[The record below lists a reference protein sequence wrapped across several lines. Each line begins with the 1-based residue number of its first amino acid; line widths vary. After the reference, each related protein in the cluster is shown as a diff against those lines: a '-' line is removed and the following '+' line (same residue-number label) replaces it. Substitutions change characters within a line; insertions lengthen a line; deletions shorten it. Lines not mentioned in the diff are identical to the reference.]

1 MKKILITLLAIGF
14 ISPLAAQ
21 KKKNKKGLSLEAT
34 RQVSITTDE
43 GTWMSLDVHPDGS
56 KIIFDLLGD
65 LYEMPIGG
73 GKATRITEGLAF
85 DSHPKYAPDGNSILF
100 LSDRSGG
107 NNVWIIDRNEAD
119 TIQLTKGNTSKMQSA
134 SWSPDGN
141 YVAVSRGTR
150 NFKLHLYHKEG
161 GSGSQ
166 LVGKP
171 DNLKISEPV
180 FSADGQH
187 IWFSQRTGAW
197 QYNARL
203 PQYQL
208 ATYDREDGKKEVMT
222 SRYGSAFTPT
232 LSPDGKWLV
241 YGSRF
246 NDQTGLVKRNLI
258 TQEEEWL
265 AYPVQ
270 RDEQE
275 SIAPLG
281 VLPAMSFTPDSQDLI
296 ASYSGKFF
304 RIPINGGAATNIPFR
319 VEETLVLGPQLKF
332 DYPIED
338 TPTFEVNQIR
348 DAQVSPDGSSI
359 IFTALNK
366 LYIMSFKD
374 RKPRRLTQLSQTE
387 AMPTWH
393 PNGREIA
400 FVTWDEK
407 KGGNVYK
414 LRIDKPASPVLLTQ
428 EKGVYTQ
435 PAWSN
440 DNRIVVFKGAAQQFK
455 DADGPRAFQQKS
467 SLVWLDATTR
477 GNSTLIT
484 KARGLSNPHFA
495 QKNGRIYL
503 NTSEGLI
510 SIKWDGTD
518 RKKHLQVDGITVYG
532 SSYDENHLL
541 ADSPTAPKKKPA
553 KASAIVRAPKGD
565 YALAQ
570 INNDIYVI
578 TVPFL
583 GADGAKVNVKD
594 ASKAAFPSRKLTKF
608 GGQFPSWGRE
618 GKVVFWTL
626 GNTLFRYDIGA
637 AEIVELTQKH
647 EAKEKEAASKNET
660 ETSAIAETNPEKEDK
675 TEEEEESTE
684 DYQAKELDLIVKANR
699 AIAEGILV
707 LKNATLITM
716 NGDEIIE
723 NGTLVIKNNRIEQLG
738 PANEINLPEGAK
750 EMDMKGKYIV
760 PGFVDTHAHMWPS
773 WGLHKSHVWVYAANL
788 AYGVTTTR
796 DPQTATTDVLTYA
809 DMVEAGMIPGPR
821 IYSTGPGVG
830 YWGYNIK
837 SLDHARDVLMQYSK
851 YYNTK
856 TIKMYLTGNRQ
867 HRQWIIQAAKE
878 QELMPT
884 TEGGLDFK
892 LNLTQ
897 ILDGYPGHEHSFPVY
912 PLYKDFTDFVS
923 YAQTAYTPTLLV
935 SYGGPWAENYF
946 YATENV
952 QGDAKINRFTPKSE
966 LDAKSR
972 RRNAGWFMKEEHV
985 FEEHAVF
992 VKDLVEAGGIA
1003 GVGSHGQLQGLGYH
1017 WELWSMHA
1025 GGISNH
1031 DMLKVAT
1038 LLGADA
1044 LGLAKD
1050 LGSIE
1055 PGKLADL
1062 VILNKNPLE
1071 NIRHTN
1077 TVNLVVKNGF
1087 VYDGETLDKIY
1098 PILEKQTY
1106 PWTQA
1111 QPSENLPGVGKN

>member
-1 MKKILITLLAIGF
+1 MNTRIFFVLLF
-14 ISPLAAQ
+14 SMSPLLFAQ
-21 KKKNKKGLSLEAT
+21 AKKDKKGLPLEPART
-34 RQVSITTDE
+34 VTISTNE
-43 GTWMSLDVHPDGS
+43 GTWMAIDVHPNGE
-56 KIIFDLLGD
+56 KIVFDLLGD
-65 LYEMPIGG
+65 LYELSIDG

-85 DSHPKYAPDGNSILF
+85 DSQPKYSPDGNSILF

-107 NNVWIIDRNEAD
+107 NNVWIIDRKEED
-119 TIQLTKGNTSKMQSA
+119 TIQITKGNTFKMQSA
-134 SWSPDGN
+134 DWSPDGN
-141 YVAVSRGTR
+141 YIAVSKGTR
-150 NFKLHLYHKEG
+150 NFKLHLYHKDG
-161 GSGSQ
+161 GGGSQ
-166 LVGKP
+166 LVKDP
-171 DNLKISEPV
+171 ERLKISEPT
-180 FSADGQH
+180 FSADGRF
-187 IWFSQRTGAW
+187 IWFSQRMGAW
-197 QYNARL
+197 QYNARF

-208 ATYDREDGKKEVMT
+208 ATYDREDSKKEVMT

-246 NDQTGLVKRNLI
+246 NDQTGLIKRNLN

-281 VLPAMSFTPDSQDLI
+281 VLPAMSFTPDSQAVV
-296 ASYSGKFF
+296 ASYGGKIY
-304 RIPINGGAATNIPFR
+304 RIPITGGEAINIPFE
-319 VEETLVLGPQLKF
+319 VNESLAMAPQLKF
-332 DYPIED
+332 DYPVED
-338 TPTFEVNQIR
+338 SPTFTVNQIR
-348 DAQVSPDGSSI
+348 DTQVSPDGSSI
-359 IFTALNK
+359 VFTALNQ
-366 LYIMSFKD
+366 LYFMSFTDK
-374 RKPRRLTQLSQTE
+374 KPRRLTQLSSLE

-393 PNGREIA
+393 PNGKEIA
-400 FVTWDEK
+400 FVSWDESA
-407 KGGNVYK
+407 GGNVYK
-414 LRIDKPASPVLLTQ
+414 IRVDKPAKPVKLSQ

-435 PAWSN
+435 PVWSK
-440 DNRIVVFKGAAQQFK
+440 DNRIVVFKGSAQQFK

-467 SLVWLDATTR
+467 SLVWLKGEAP
-477 GNSTLIT
+477 GKSTLIT
-484 KARGLSNPHFA
+484 KAAGLSNPHFA
-495 QKNGRIYL
+495 QNDNRIYL
-503 NTSEGLI
+503 NTKEGLV

-518 RKKHLQVDGITVYG
+518 RKQHLQVDGITVYG

-541 ADSPTAPKKKPA
+541 ADTPSAPKKKPS
-553 KASAIVRAPKGD
+553 KASTLLRAPKGT

-570 INNDIYVI
+570 INNDIYVV
-578 TVPFL
+578 TVPYL
-583 GADGAKVNVKD
+583 GAKGAKINVKD

-608 GGQFPSWGRE
+608 GGQFPSWDPSGQ
-618 GKVVFWTL
+618 VVYWTL
-626 GNTLFRYDIGA
+626 GKTLFRYDITT
-637 AEIVELTQKH
+637 AEAVEKAQKE
-647 EAKEKEAASKNET
+647 EAKEKEKVEKDIASAET
-660 ETSAIAETNPEKEDK
+660 EEGNDDEKEKDK
-675 TEEEEESTE
+675 IK
-684 DYQAKELDLIVKANR
+684 DYQAKELDVTVKANR
-699 AIAEGILV
+699 AIAKGL
-707 LKNATLITM
+707 LALTNATILTM
-716 NGDEIIE
+716 DGEEIIE
-723 NGTLVIKNNRIEQLG
+723 RGTVLIQNNRIQKVG
-738 PANEINLPEGAK
+738 NAADIPLPETAK
-750 EMDMKGKYIV
+750 VIDLEGKFLM
-760 PGFVDTHAHMWPS
+760 PGFVDTHAHMWPA
-773 WGLHKSHVWVYAANL
+773 WGLHKKHVWVYAANL

-821 IYSTGPGVG
+821 VYSTGPGVG

-837 SLDHARDVLMQYSK
+837 SLDHARDVLTQYSK

-856 TIKMYLTGNRQ
+856 TIKMYLTGNRK

-878 QELMPT
+878 QKLMPT

-912 PLYKDFTDFVS
+912 PLYKDFIDFVS
-923 YAQTAYTPTLLV
+923 SSQTAYTPTLLV

-952 QGDAKINRFTPKSE
+952 QGDPKINRFTPKSE

-985 FEEHAVF
+985 FDDHAVF

-1038 LLGADA
+1038 LLGAEA
-1044 LGLAKD
+1044 LGLSND
-1050 LGSIE
+1050 LGSVSE
-1055 PGKLADL
+1055 GKLADL
-1062 VILNKNPLE
+1062 VVLDKNPLE
-1071 NIRHTN
+1071 NIRYTN
-1077 TVNLVVKNGF
+1077 TVKLVVKNGF
-1087 VYDGETLDKIY
+1087 VYEAETLDKIY
-1098 PILEKQTY
+1098 PSKEKQGY

-1111 QPSENLPGVGKN
+1111 APTDRLPGIKK

>member
-1 MKKILITLLAIGF
+1 MNIKVLFFALFSLSVLVFAQDKKED
-14 ISPLAAQ
+14 
-21 KKKNKKGLSLEAT
+21 KGLPLEASREVT
-34 RQVSITTDE
+34 ISTDE
-43 GTWMSLDVHPDGS
+43 GTWMSVDVHPRGQ

-65 LYEMPIGG
+65 LYELPIQG

-85 DSHPKYAPDGNSILF
+85 DSQPKYAPDGNSILF

-107 NNVWIIDRNEAD
+107 NNVWLIDRNEED
-119 TIQLTKGNTSKMQSA
+119 TLQITNGNTSKMQSA
-134 SWSPDGN
+134 DWSPDGD
-141 YVAVSRGTR
+141 YIAVSKGTR
-150 NFKLHLYHKEG
+150 NFKLHLYHKDG
-161 GSGSQ
+161 GEGSQ
-166 LVGKP
+166 LISEP
-171 DNLKISEPV
+171 ERLKISEPT
-180 FSADGQH
+180 FSADGRL
-187 IWFSQRTGAW
+187 IWFSERMGAW
-197 QYNARL
+197 QYNAKL

-246 NDQTGLVKRNLI
+246 NDKTGLIKRDLI
-258 TQEEEWL
+258 TQEEDWL

-281 VLPAMSFTPDSQDLI
+281 VLPAMSFTPDSKAI
-296 ASYSGKFF
+296 VTSYGGKIY
-304 RIPINGGAATNIPFR
+304 RIPIAGGDATNIPFE
-319 VEETLVLGPQLKF
+319 VNETVAMAPQLKF

-338 TPTFEVNQIR
+338 SATFSVNQIR
-348 DAQVSPDGSSI
+348 DTQISPDGSSMV
-359 IFTALNK
+359 FTALNK
-366 LYIMSFKD
+366 LYFMSFAD
-374 RKPRRLTQLSQTE
+374 RKPRRLTQLSVME

-393 PNGREIA
+393 PNGKEVA
-400 FVTWDEK
+400 FVTWDNK
-407 KGGNVYK
+407 QGGNVYK
-414 LRIDKPASPVLLTQ
+414 IRFDKTTKPIQLTQ

-435 PAWSN
+435 PVWSE
-440 DNRIVVFKGAAQQFK
+440 DNRIVVFKGSAQQFK

-467 SLVWLDATTR
+467 NLVWLN
-477 GNSTLIT
+477 GNGVGKTNLIT
-484 KARGLSNPHFA
+484 KAAGFSNPHFA
-495 QKNGRIYL
+495 QNDKRIYL
-503 NTSEGLI
+503 NSKEGLV

-518 RKKHLQVDGITVYG
+518 QKQHLQVDGITVYG

-541 ADSPTAPKKKPA
+541 ADTPTAPKKKPS
-553 KASAIVRAPKGD
+553 KASTILRASKGP

-570 INNDIYVI
+570 INNDIYIV
-578 TVPFL
+578 TVPYL
-583 GADGAKVNVKD
+583 GEKGAKINVKE

-608 GGQFPSWGRE
+608 GGQFPSWDSNGQ
-618 GKVVFWTL
+618 VVFWTL
-626 GNTLFRYDIGA
+626 GKTLFRYDIA
-637 AEIVELTQKH
+637 NAEVVDKAQKEEA
-647 EAKEKEAASKNET
+647 EAKEKEAK
-660 ETSAIAETNPEKEDK
+660 EKEEVAA
-675 TEEEEESTE
+675 TEEEEEEEEDGIE
-684 DYQAKELDLIVKANR
+684 DYQAKELDVIVKADR
-699 AIAEGILV
+699 AIARGL
-707 LKNATLITM
+707 LALTNATLITM
-716 NGDEIIE
+716 EGENILKNGIVLIRD
-723 NGTLVIKNNRIEQLG
+723 NRIEDVG
-738 PANEINLPEGAK
+738 DAADISIPENA
-750 EMDMKGKYIV
+750 EVIDLNGKYLL
-760 PGFVDTHAHMWPS
+760 PGFVDTHAHMWPT
-773 WGLHKSHVWVYAANL
+773 WGLHKKDVWVYAANL

-821 IYSTGPGVG
+821 VYSTGPGLG

-837 SLDHARDVLMQYSK
+837 SLDHARDVLTQYSK

-912 PLYKDFTDFVS
+912 PLYKDFIDFVS
-923 YAQTAYTPTLLV
+923 ASQTAYTPTLLV

-946 YATENV
+946 YATEDV
-952 QGDAKINRFTPKSE
+952 QGDPKINRFTPKSE

-972 RRNAGWFMKEEHV
+972 RRNAGWFMEEEHV
-985 FEEHAVF
+985 FEDHAVF
-992 VKDLVEAGGIA
+992 VKDLVESGGIA

-1038 LLGADA
+1038 LLGAEA
-1044 LGLAKD
+1044 LGLSKD
-1050 LGSIE
+1050 LGSIVK
-1055 PGKLADL
+1055 GKIADL
-1062 VILNKNPLE
+1062 VVLEKNPLE

-1077 TVNLVVKNGF
+1077 TVELVVKNGF
-1087 VYDGETLDKIY
+1087 VYDAETLDKIY
-1098 PILEKQTY
+1098 PTKEKQDY
-1106 PWTQA
+1106 PWIQA
-1111 QPSENLPGVGKN
+1111 APSEQLPGIKK

>member
-1 MKKILITLLAIGF
+1 MNIKVLFFALFSVSVLVFAQDKKED
-14 ISPLAAQ
+14 
-21 KKKNKKGLSLEAT
+21 KGLPLEASREVT
-34 RQVSITTDE
+34 ISTDE
-43 GTWMSLDVHPDGS
+43 GTWMSVDVHPSGQ

-65 LYEMPIGG
+65 LYELPIQG

-85 DSHPKYAPDGNSILF
+85 DSQPKYAPDGNSILF

-107 NNVWIIDRNEAD
+107 NNVWLIDRNEED
-119 TIQLTKGNTSKMQSA
+119 TLQITNGNTSKMQSA
-134 SWSPDGN
+134 DWSPDGD
-141 YVAVSRGTR
+141 YIAVSKGTR
-150 NFKLHLYHKEG
+150 NFKLHLYHKDG
-161 GSGSQ
+161 GEGSQ
-166 LVGKP
+166 LISEP
-171 DNLKISEPV
+171 ERLKISEPT
-180 FSADGQH
+180 FSADGRL
-187 IWFSQRTGAW
+187 IWFSERMGAW
-197 QYNARL
+197 QYNAKL

-246 NDQTGLVKRNLI
+246 NDKTGLIKRDLI
-258 TQEEEWL
+258 TQEEDWL

-281 VLPAMSFTPDSQDLI
+281 VLPAMSFTPDSKAI
-296 ASYSGKFF
+296 VTSYGGKIY
-304 RIPINGGAATNIPFR
+304 RIPIAGGDATNIPFE
-319 VEETLVLGPQLKF
+319 VNETVAMAPQLKF

-338 TPTFEVNQIR
+338 SATFSVNQIR
-348 DAQVSPDGSSI
+348 DTQISPDGSSMV
-359 IFTALNK
+359 FTALNK
-366 LYIMSFKD
+366 LYFMSFAD
-374 RKPRRLTQLSQTE
+374 RKPRRVTQLSVME

-393 PNGREIA
+393 PNGKEVA
-400 FVTWDEK
+400 FVTWDNK
-407 KGGNVYK
+407 QGGNVYK
-414 LRIDKPASPVLLTQ
+414 IRFDKTTKPIQLTQ

-435 PAWSN
+435 PVWSE
-440 DNRIVVFKGAAQQFK
+440 DNRIVVFKGSAQQFK

-467 SLVWLDATTR
+467 NLVWLN
-477 GNSTLIT
+477 GNGVGKTNLIT
-484 KARGLSNPHFA
+484 KAAGFSNPHFA
-495 QKNGRIYL
+495 QNDKRIYL
-503 NTSEGLI
+503 NSKEGLV

-518 RKKHLQVDGITVYG
+518 QKQHLQVDGITVYG

-541 ADSPTAPKKKPA
+541 ADTPTAPKKKPS
-553 KASAIVRAPKGD
+553 KASTILRASKGP

-570 INNDIYVI
+570 INNDIYIV
-578 TVPFL
+578 TVPYL
-583 GADGAKVNVKD
+583 GEKGAKINVKE

-608 GGQFPSWGRE
+608 GGQFPSWDSNGQ
-618 GKVVFWTL
+618 VVFWTL
-626 GNTLFRYDIGA
+626 GKTLFRYDIA
-637 AEIVELTQKH
+637 NAEVVDKAQKEEA
-647 EAKEKEAASKNET
+647 EAKEKEAK
-660 ETSAIAETNPEKEDK
+660 EKEEVAA
-675 TEEEEESTE
+675 TEEEEEEEEDGIE
-684 DYQAKELDLIVKANR
+684 DYQAKELDVIVKADR
-699 AIAEGILV
+699 AIARGL
-707 LKNATLITM
+707 LALTNATLITM
-716 NGDEIIE
+716 EGENILKNGIVLIR
-723 NGTLVIKNNRIEQLG
+723 NNRIEDVG
-738 PANEINLPEGAK
+738 NAADISIPENA
-750 EMDMKGKYIV
+750 EVIDLKGKYLL
-760 PGFVDTHAHMWPS
+760 PGFVDTHAHMWPT
-773 WGLHKSHVWVYAANL
+773 WGLHKKDVWVYAANL

-821 IYSTGPGVG
+821 VYSTGPGLG

-837 SLDHARDVLMQYSK
+837 SLDHARDVLTQYSK

-912 PLYKDFTDFVS
+912 PLYKDFIDFVS
-923 YAQTAYTPTLLV
+923 ASQTAYTPTLLV

-946 YATENV
+946 YATEDV
-952 QGDAKINRFTPKSE
+952 QGDPKINRFTPKSE

-972 RRNAGWFMKEEHV
+972 RRNAGWFMEEEHV
-985 FEEHAVF
+985 FEDHAVF
-992 VKDLVEAGGIA
+992 VKDLVESGGIA

-1038 LLGADA
+1038 LLGAEA
-1044 LGLAKD
+1044 LGLSKD
-1050 LGSIE
+1050 LGSIVK
-1055 PGKLADL
+1055 GKIADL
-1062 VILNKNPLE
+1062 VVLEKNPLE

-1077 TVNLVVKNGF
+1077 TVELVVKNGF
-1087 VYDGETLDKIY
+1087 VYDAETLDKIY
-1098 PILEKQTY
+1098 PTKEKQDY
-1106 PWTQA
+1106 PWIQA
-1111 QPSENLPGVGKN
+1111 APSEQLPGIKK

>member
-1 MKKILITLLAIGF
+1 MNIKVLFFALFSLSVLVFAQDKKED
-14 ISPLAAQ
+14 
-21 KKKNKKGLSLEAT
+21 KGLPLEASREVT
-34 RQVSITTDE
+34 ISTDE
-43 GTWMSLDVHPDGS
+43 GTWMSVDVHPRGQ

-65 LYEMPIGG
+65 LYELPIQG

-85 DSHPKYAPDGNSILF
+85 DSQPKYAPDGNSILF

-107 NNVWIIDRNEAD
+107 NNVWLIDRNEED
-119 TIQLTKGNTSKMQSA
+119 TLQITNGNTSKMQSA
-134 SWSPDGN
+134 DWSPDGD
-141 YVAVSRGTR
+141 YIAVSKGTR
-150 NFKLHLYHKEG
+150 NFKLHLYHKDG
-161 GSGSQ
+161 GEGSQ
-166 LVGKP
+166 LISEP
-171 DNLKISEPV
+171 ERLKISEPT
-180 FSADGQH
+180 FSADGRL
-187 IWFSQRTGAW
+187 IWFSERMGAW
-197 QYNARL
+197 QYNAKL

-246 NDQTGLVKRNLI
+246 NDKTGLIKRDLI
-258 TQEEEWL
+258 TQEEDWL

-281 VLPAMSFTPDSQDLI
+281 VLPAMSFTPDSKAI
-296 ASYSGKFF
+296 VTSYGGKIY
-304 RIPINGGAATNIPFR
+304 RIPIAGGDATNIPFE
-319 VEETLVLGPQLKF
+319 VNETVAMAPQLKF

-338 TPTFEVNQIR
+338 SATFSVNQIR
-348 DAQVSPDGSSI
+348 DTQISPDGSSMV
-359 IFTALNK
+359 FTALNK
-366 LYIMSFKD
+366 LYFMSFAD
-374 RKPRRLTQLSQTE
+374 RKPRRLTQLSVME

-393 PNGREIA
+393 PNGKEVA
-400 FVTWDEK
+400 FVTWDNK
-407 KGGNVYK
+407 QGGNVYK
-414 LRIDKPASPVLLTQ
+414 IRFDKTTKPIQLTQ

-435 PAWSN
+435 PVWSE
-440 DNRIVVFKGAAQQFK
+440 DNRIVVFKGSAQQFK

-467 SLVWLDATTR
+467 NLVWLN
-477 GNSTLIT
+477 GNGVGKTNLIT
-484 KARGLSNPHFA
+484 KAAGFSNPHFA
-495 QKNGRIYL
+495 QNDKRIYL
-503 NTSEGLI
+503 NSKEGLV

-518 RKKHLQVDGITVYG
+518 QKQHLQVDGITVYG

-541 ADSPTAPKKKPA
+541 ADTPTAPKKKPS
-553 KASAIVRAPKGD
+553 KASTILRASKGP

-570 INNDIYVI
+570 INNDIYIV
-578 TVPFL
+578 TVPYL
-583 GADGAKVNVKD
+583 GEKGAKINVKE

-608 GGQFPSWGRE
+608 GGQFPSWDSNGQ
-618 GKVVFWTL
+618 VVFWTL
-626 GNTLFRYDIGA
+626 GKTLFRYDIA
-637 AEIVELTQKH
+637 NAEVVDKAQKEEA
-647 EAKEKEAASKNET
+647 EAKEKEAK
-660 ETSAIAETNPEKEDK
+660 EKEEVAA
-675 TEEEEESTE
+675 TEEEEEEEEDGIE
-684 DYQAKELDLIVKANR
+684 DYQAKELDVIVKADR
-699 AIAEGILV
+699 AIARGL
-707 LKNATLITM
+707 LALTNATLITM
-716 NGDEIIE
+716 EGENILKNGIVLIRD
-723 NGTLVIKNNRIEQLG
+723 NRIEDVG
-738 PANEINLPEGAK
+738 DAADISIPENA
-750 EMDMKGKYIV
+750 EVIDLKGKYLL
-760 PGFVDTHAHMWPS
+760 PGFVDTHAHMWPT
-773 WGLHKSHVWVYAANL
+773 WGLHKKDVWVYAANL

-821 IYSTGPGVG
+821 VYSTGPGLG

-837 SLDHARDVLMQYSK
+837 SLDHARDVLTQYSK

-912 PLYKDFTDFVS
+912 PLYKDFIDFVS
-923 YAQTAYTPTLLV
+923 ASQTAYTPTLLV

-946 YATENV
+946 YATEDV
-952 QGDAKINRFTPKSE
+952 QGDPKINRFTPKSE

-972 RRNAGWFMKEEHV
+972 RRNAGWFMEEEHV
-985 FEEHAVF
+985 FEDHAVF
-992 VKDLVEAGGIA
+992 VKDLVESGGIA

-1038 LLGADA
+1038 LLGAEA
-1044 LGLAKD
+1044 LGLSKD
-1050 LGSIE
+1050 LGSIVK
-1055 PGKLADL
+1055 GKIADL
-1062 VILNKNPLE
+1062 VVLEKNPLE

-1077 TVNLVVKNGF
+1077 TVELVVKNGF
-1087 VYDGETLDKIY
+1087 VYDAETLDKIY
-1098 PILEKQTY
+1098 PTKEKQDY
-1106 PWTQA
+1106 PWIQA
-1111 QPSENLPGVGKN
+1111 APSEQLPGIKK

>member
-1 MKKILITLLAIGF
+1 MNIKVLFLTLFSLSVLVFAQDKKED
-14 ISPLAAQ
+14 
-21 KKKNKKGLSLEAT
+21 KGLPLEASREAT
-34 RQVSITTDE
+34 IITDE
-43 GTWMSLDVHPDGS
+43 GTWMSVDVHPSGQ
-56 KIIFDLLGD
+56 KIVFDLLGD
-65 LYEMPIGG
+65 LYELPIQG

-85 DSHPKYAPDGNSILF
+85 DSQPKYSPDGNSILF

-107 NNVWIIDRNEAD
+107 NNVWVIDRNEED
-119 TIQLTKGNTSKMQSA
+119 TLQVTKGNTSKMQSA
-134 SWSPDGN
+134 DWSPDGD
-141 YVAVSRGTR
+141 YIAVSKGTR
-150 NFKLHLYHKEG
+150 NFKLHLYHKDG
-161 GSGSQ
+161 GEGSQ
-166 LVGKP
+166 LISEP
-171 DNLKISEPV
+171 ERLKISEPT
-180 FSADGQH
+180 FSADGRL
-187 IWFSQRTGAW
+187 IWFSERMGAW
-197 QYNARL
+197 QYNAKL

-246 NDQTGLVKRNLI
+246 NDKTGLIKRNLI
-258 TQEEEWL
+258 TQEEDWL

-281 VLPAMSFTPDSQDLI
+281 VLPAMSFTPDSKEVVT
-296 ASYSGKFF
+296 SYGGKIY
-304 RIPINGGAATNIPFR
+304 RIPIAGGDATNIPLE
-319 VEETLVLGPQLKF
+319 VNETVAMAPQLKF

-338 TPTFEVNQIR
+338 SATFSVNQIR
-348 DAQVSPDGSSI
+348 DTQISPDGSSMV
-359 IFTALNK
+359 FTALNQ
-366 LYIMSFKD
+366 LYFMSFADK
-374 RKPRRLTQLSQTE
+374 KPRRLTRLSVME

-393 PNGREIA
+393 PNGKEVA

-407 KGGNVYK
+407 QGGNVYK
-414 LRIDKPASPVLLTQ
+414 IRVDKTSKPIQLTK

-435 PAWSN
+435 PVWSD
-440 DNRIVVFKGAAQQFK
+440 DNRIVVFKGSAQQFK
-455 DADGPRAFQQKS
+455 DADGPLAFQQKS
-467 SLVWLDATTR
+467 YLVWLNENGDGKT
-477 GNSTLIT
+477 NLIT
-484 KARGLSNPHFA
+484 KAAGFSNPHFA
-495 QKNGRIYL
+495 QNDKRIYL
-503 NTSEGLI
+503 NSKEGLV

-518 RKKHLQVDGITVYG
+518 QKQLLQVDGITVYG

-541 ADSPTAPKKKPA
+541 ADTPTAPKKKPS
-553 KASAIVRAPKGD
+553 KASALLRAPKGP

-570 INNDIYVI
+570 INNDIYIV
-578 TVPFL
+578 TVPYL
-583 GADGAKVNVKD
+583 GEKGAKINVKD

-608 GGQFPSWGRE
+608 GGQFPSWDSNGQ
-618 GKVVFWTL
+618 VVFWTL
-626 GNTLFRYDIGA
+626 GKTLFRYDIA
-637 AEIVELTQKH
+637 NAEVIDKAQKEDA
-647 EAKEKEAASKNET
+647 EAKKKEAEEKEEVTA
-660 ETSAIAETNPEKEDK
+660 
-675 TEEEEESTE
+675 TEEEEEVEEDGIE
-684 DYQAKELDLIVKANR
+684 DYQAKELDVIVKADR
-699 AIAEGILV
+699 AIARGL
-707 LKNATLITM
+707 LALTNATLITM
-716 NGDEIIE
+716 EGENILE
-723 NGTLVIKNNRIEQLG
+723 NGVVLIRDNRIEDIGDVADIIIPKNAEVIDL
-738 PANEINLPEGAK
+738 
-750 EMDMKGKYIV
+750 KGKYLL
-760 PGFVDTHAHMWPS
+760 PGFVDTHAHMWPT
-773 WGLHKSHVWVYAANL
+773 WGLHKKDVWVYAANL

-821 IYSTGPGVG
+821 VYSTGPGVG

-837 SLDHARDVLMQYSK
+837 SLDHARDVLTQYSK

-912 PLYKDFTDFVS
+912 PLYKDFIDFVS
-923 YAQTAYTPTLLV
+923 ASQTAYTPTLLV

-946 YATENV
+946 YATEDV
-952 QGDAKINRFTPKSE
+952 QGDPKINRFTPKSE

-972 RRNAGWFMKEEHV
+972 RRNAGWFMEEEHV
-985 FEEHAVF
+985 FEDHAVF
-992 VKDLVEAGGIA
+992 VKDLVESGGIV

-1038 LLGADA
+1038 LLGAEA
-1044 LGLAKD
+1044 LGLSKD
-1050 LGSIE
+1050 LGSIIK
-1055 PGKLADL
+1055 GKIADL
-1062 VILNKNPLE
+1062 VVLEKNPLE

-1087 VYDGETLDKIY
+1087 VYDAETLDKIY
-1098 PILEKQTY
+1098 PTKKKQDY
-1106 PWTQA
+1106 PWIQA
-1111 QPSENLPGVGKN
+1111 APSERLPGIKK

>member
-1 MKKILITLLAIGF
+1 MNIKVLFFALFSLSVLVFAQDKKE
-14 ISPLAAQ
+14 
-21 KKKNKKGLSLEAT
+21 NKGLPLEAS
-34 RQVSITTDE
+34 REVNISTDE
-43 GTWMSLDVHPDGS
+43 GTWMSVDVHPSGQ

-65 LYEMPIGG
+65 LYELPIQG

-85 DSHPKYAPDGNSILF
+85 DSQPKYAPDGNSILF

-107 NNVWIIDRNEAD
+107 NNVWLIDRNEED
-119 TIQLTKGNTSKMQSA
+119 TLQITNGNTSKMQSA
-134 SWSPDGN
+134 DWSPDGD
-141 YVAVSRGTR
+141 YIAVSKGTR
-150 NFKLHLYHKEG
+150 NFKLHLYHKDG
-161 GSGSQ
+161 GEGSQ
-166 LVGKP
+166 LISEP
-171 DNLKISEPV
+171 ERLKISEPT
-180 FSADGQH
+180 FSADGRL
-187 IWFSQRTGAW
+187 IWFSERMGAW
-197 QYNARL
+197 QYNAKL

-246 NDQTGLVKRNLI
+246 NDKTGLIKRDLI
-258 TQEEEWL
+258 TQEEDWL

-281 VLPAMSFTPDSQDLI
+281 VLPAMSFTPDSKAI
-296 ASYSGKFF
+296 VTSYGGKIY
-304 RIPINGGAATNIPFR
+304 RIPIAGGDATNIPFE
-319 VEETLVLGPQLKF
+319 VNETVAMAPQLKF

-338 TPTFEVNQIR
+338 SATFSVNQIR
-348 DAQVSPDGSSI
+348 DTQISPDGSSMV
-359 IFTALNK
+359 FTALNK
-366 LYIMSFKD
+366 LYFMSFAD
-374 RKPRRLTQLSQTE
+374 RKPRRLTQLSVME

-393 PNGREIA
+393 PNGKEVA
-400 FVTWDEK
+400 FVTWDNK
-407 KGGNVYK
+407 QGGNVYK
-414 LRIDKPASPVLLTQ
+414 IRFDKTTKPIQLTQ

-435 PAWSN
+435 PVWSE
-440 DNRIVVFKGAAQQFK
+440 DNRIVVFKGSAQQFK

-467 SLVWLDATTR
+467 NLVWLN
-477 GNSTLIT
+477 GNGVGKTNLIT
-484 KARGLSNPHFA
+484 KAAGFSNPHFA
-495 QKNGRIYL
+495 QNDKRIYL
-503 NTSEGLI
+503 NSKEGLV

-518 RKKHLQVDGITVYG
+518 QKQHLQVDGITVYG

-541 ADSPTAPKKKPA
+541 ADTPTAPKKKPS
-553 KASAIVRAPKGD
+553 KASTILRASKGP

-570 INNDIYVI
+570 INNDIYIV
-578 TVPFL
+578 TVPYL
-583 GADGAKVNVKD
+583 GEKGAKINVKE

-608 GGQFPSWGRE
+608 GGQFPSWDSNGQ
-618 GKVVFWTL
+618 VVFWTL
-626 GNTLFRYDIGA
+626 GKTLFRYDIA
-637 AEIVELTQKH
+637 NAEVVDKAQKEEA
-647 EAKEKEAASKNET
+647 EAKEKEAK
-660 ETSAIAETNPEKEDK
+660 EKEEVAA
-675 TEEEEESTE
+675 TEEEKEEEEDGIE
-684 DYQAKELDLIVKANR
+684 DYQAKELDVIVKADR
-699 AIAEGILV
+699 AIARGL
-707 LKNATLITM
+707 LALTNATLITM
-716 NGDEIIE
+716 EGENILKNGIVLIR
-723 NGTLVIKNNRIEQLG
+723 NNRIEDVG
-738 PANEINLPEGAK
+738 DAADISIPENA
-750 EMDMKGKYIV
+750 EVIDLNGKYLL
-760 PGFVDTHAHMWPS
+760 PGFVDTHAHMWPT
-773 WGLHKSHVWVYAANL
+773 WGLHKKDVWVYAANL

-821 IYSTGPGVG
+821 VYSTGPGLG

-837 SLDHARDVLMQYSK
+837 SLDHARDVLTQYSK

-912 PLYKDFTDFVS
+912 PLYKDFIDFVS
-923 YAQTAYTPTLLV
+923 ASQTAYTPTLLV

-946 YATENV
+946 YATEDV
-952 QGDAKINRFTPKSE
+952 QGDPKINRFTPKSE

-972 RRNAGWFMKEEHV
+972 RRNAGWFMEEEHV
-985 FEEHAVF
+985 FEDHAVF
-992 VKDLVEAGGIA
+992 VKDLVESGGIA

-1038 LLGADA
+1038 LLGAEA
-1044 LGLAKD
+1044 LGLSKD
-1050 LGSIE
+1050 LGSIVK
-1055 PGKLADL
+1055 GKIADL
-1062 VILNKNPLE
+1062 VVLEKNPLE

-1077 TVNLVVKNGF
+1077 TVELVVKNGF
-1087 VYDGETLDKIY
+1087 VYDAETLDKIY
-1098 PILEKQTY
+1098 PTKEKQDY
-1106 PWTQA
+1106 PWIQA
-1111 QPSENLPGVGKN
+1111 APSEQLPGIKK

>member
-1 MKKILITLLAIGF
+1 MNIKVLFLALFSVSVLVFAQDKKED
-14 ISPLAAQ
+14 
-21 KKKNKKGLSLEAT
+21 KGLTLEASREAT
-34 RQVSITTDE
+34 IITDE
-43 GTWMSLDVHPDGS
+43 GTWMSVDVHPSGQ
-56 KIIFDLLGD
+56 KIVFDLLGD
-65 LYEMPIGG
+65 LYELPIQG

-85 DSHPKYAPDGNSILF
+85 DSQPKYSPDGNSILF

-107 NNVWIIDRNEAD
+107 NNVWVIDRNEED
-119 TIQLTKGNTSKMQSA
+119 TLQVTKGNTSKMQSA
-134 SWSPDGN
+134 DWSPDGD
-141 YVAVSRGTR
+141 YIAVSKGTR
-150 NFKLHLYHKEG
+150 NFKLHLYHKDG
-161 GSGSQ
+161 GEGSQ
-166 LVGKP
+166 LISEP
-171 DNLKISEPV
+171 ERLKISEPT
-180 FSADGQH
+180 FSADGRL
-187 IWFSQRTGAW
+187 IWFSERMGAW
-197 QYNARL
+197 QYNAKL

-246 NDQTGLVKRNLI
+246 NDKTGLIKRNLI
-258 TQEEEWL
+258 TQEEDWL

-281 VLPAMSFTPDSQDLI
+281 VLPAMSFTPDSKEVVT
-296 ASYSGKFF
+296 SYGGKIY
-304 RIPINGGAATNIPFR
+304 RIPIAGGDATNIPLE
-319 VEETLVLGPQLKF
+319 VNETVAMAPQLKF

-338 TPTFEVNQIR
+338 SATFSVNQIR
-348 DAQVSPDGSSI
+348 DTQISPDGSSMV
-359 IFTALNK
+359 FTALNQ
-366 LYIMSFKD
+366 LYFMSFADK
-374 RKPRRLTQLSQTE
+374 KPRRLTRLSVME

-393 PNGREIA
+393 PNGKEVA

-407 KGGNVYK
+407 QGGNVYK
-414 LRIDKPASPVLLTQ
+414 IRVDKTSKPIQLTK

-435 PAWSN
+435 PVWSD
-440 DNRIVVFKGAAQQFK
+440 DNRIVVFKGSAQQFK
-455 DADGPRAFQQKS
+455 DADGPLAFQQKS
-467 SLVWLDATTR
+467 YLVWLNENGDGKT
-477 GNSTLIT
+477 NLIT
-484 KARGLSNPHFA
+484 KAAGFSNPHFA
-495 QKNGRIYL
+495 QNDKRIYL
-503 NTSEGLI
+503 NSKEGLV

-518 RKKHLQVDGITVYG
+518 QKQLLQVDGITVYG

-541 ADSPTAPKKKPA
+541 ADTPTAPKKKPS
-553 KASAIVRAPKGD
+553 KASALLRAPKGP

-570 INNDIYVI
+570 INNDIYIV
-578 TVPFL
+578 TVPYL
-583 GADGAKVNVKD
+583 GEKGAKINVKD

-608 GGQFPSWGRE
+608 GGQFPSWDSNGQ
-618 GKVVFWTL
+618 VVFWTL
-626 GNTLFRYDIGA
+626 GKTLFRYDIA
-637 AEIVELTQKH
+637 NAEVIDKAQKEDA
-647 EAKEKEAASKNET
+647 EAKKKEAEEKEEVTA
-660 ETSAIAETNPEKEDK
+660 
-675 TEEEEESTE
+675 TEEEEEVEEDGIE
-684 DYQAKELDLIVKANR
+684 DYQAKELDVIVKADR
-699 AIAEGILV
+699 AIARGL
-707 LKNATLITM
+707 LALTNATLITM
-716 NGDEIIE
+716 EGENILE
-723 NGTLVIKNNRIEQLG
+723 NGVVLIRDNRIEDIGDVADISIPKNAEVIDL
-738 PANEINLPEGAK
+738 
-750 EMDMKGKYIV
+750 KGKYLL
-760 PGFVDTHAHMWPS
+760 PGFVDTHAHMWPT
-773 WGLHKSHVWVYAANL
+773 WGLHKKDVWVYAANL

-821 IYSTGPGVG
+821 VYSTGPGVG

-837 SLDHARDVLMQYSK
+837 SLDHARDVLTQYSK

-912 PLYKDFTDFVS
+912 PLYKDFIDFVS
-923 YAQTAYTPTLLV
+923 ASQTAYTPTLLV

-946 YATENV
+946 YATEDV
-952 QGDAKINRFTPKSE
+952 QGDPKINRFTPKSE

-972 RRNAGWFMKEEHV
+972 RRNAGWFMEEEHV
-985 FEEHAVF
+985 FEDHAVF
-992 VKDLVEAGGIA
+992 VKDLVESGGIV

-1038 LLGADA
+1038 LLGAEA
-1044 LGLAKD
+1044 LGLSKD
-1050 LGSIE
+1050 LGSIIK
-1055 PGKLADL
+1055 GKIADL
-1062 VILNKNPLE
+1062 VVLEKNPLE

-1087 VYDGETLDKIY
+1087 VYDAETLDKIY
-1098 PILEKQTY
+1098 PTKKKQDY
-1106 PWTQA
+1106 PWIQA
-1111 QPSENLPGVGKN
+1111 APSERLPGIKK